1 LTDII
6 ILTAREIPDIMFER
20 MEVWI
25 ELFREGPLAR
35 ALIVLCA
42 VAIGYI
48 GGKMAGRAAQRA
60 LSKKLDAHQTMIA
73 RRLSFYLVMA
83 LCTLTGF
90 NEAGINLSVLIGAA
104 GVLSVAIGFASQTT
118 MSNLI
123 SGLFM
128 LIERPFM
135 VGDIIRMGATTGEV
149 TTVGLLSTILKTPDN
164 QMVRIPNESL
174 MKSEITN
181 TTRYNLRKIEIP
193 LCIATHT
200 DLAAAQSVLL
210 TAVKGVDGIKE
221 KPEPQMIFKGFGDNG
236 LLLVVDF
243 WCERDA
249 AARLTLAVATAIK
262 DALSRA
268 HIEMPAPL
276 RQLVQGSGE
285 RLAVEIKG
293 PV

>member
-1 LTDII
+1 
-6 ILTAREIPDIMFER
+6 
-20 MEVWI
+20 
-25 ELFREGPLAR
+25 
-35 ALIVLCA
+35 
-42 VAIGYI
+42 
-48 GGKMAGRAAQRA
+48 MAGRAAQRA

-73 RRLSFYLVMA
+73 RRLSFYMVMA

-149 TTVGLLSTILKTPDN
+149 TTVGLLSTILKTLDN
-164 QMVRIPNESL
+164 QMVRIPNEAL

-210 TAVKGVDGIKE
+210 TAVKGVEGIKE
-221 KPEPQMIFKGFGDNG
+221 KPEPQMLFKGFGDNG

-293 PV
+293 RDPA